1 MICSRAL
8 KGAEMII
15 NITGLLEID
24 EDNGVVRLTVELPL
38 SRLES
43 MFLDRQRRRVQ
54 ETSRKWWRRA
64 DWYRENLN
72 LSNRAANALAQVAEP
87 ETLLAMNDKE
97 LQKFLDELQRSGRGV
112 GPVIS
117 KEIKDKVEFAL
128 ERESE

>member
-1 MICSRAL
+1 
-8 KGAEMII
+8 MII